1 MAKRVKVIKR
11 PFPYEL
17 RDELGELARFLA
29 PDGVFKPGLPVPGD
43 SPLWDMVYAQLL
55 ASLRLLEVAKL
66 VEKMDSVE
74 REAVKN
80 FAHTL
85 KMEGDT
91 IAKSLLEI
99 FHSVEPVSLTVTK
112 TRNGYFFA
120 DQVTG
125 TRSESLAK
133 TLEAAA
139 KARKKGRKTS

>member
-74 REAVKN
+74 REAVKA
-80 FAHTL
+80 FARAL
-85 KMEGDT
+85 KEQGDV
-91 IAKSLLEI
+91 IAKSMLEI
-99 FHSVEPVSLTVTK
+99 FHSTDPVSITIQK
-112 TRNGYFFA
+112 SRSGFYFA
-120 DQVTG
+120 DTLPETRTG
-125 TRSESLAK
+125 SLAE
-133 TLEAAA
+133 TLKKAAA
-139 KARKKGRKTS
+139 GRKKKR